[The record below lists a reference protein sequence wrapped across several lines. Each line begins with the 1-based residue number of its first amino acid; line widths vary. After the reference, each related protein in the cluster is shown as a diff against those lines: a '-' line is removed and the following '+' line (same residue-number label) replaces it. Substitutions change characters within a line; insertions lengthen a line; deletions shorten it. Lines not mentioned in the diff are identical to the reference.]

1 MEGMTVIELANVLAG
16 PSVGQFLAELGARV
30 IKVESPVT
38 RGDVTRTWKLPN
50 ESSSTSSVT
59 AYFSSCNLGKESM
72 TLNLSAPGGCDI
84 LYKLVDR
91 ADVLIASFKP
101 GDEYKLKVDFA
112 TLSARNPRLI
122 YAQITGYGLE
132 DKRPGYDAVIQ
143 AEAGFQYIN
152 GPQGGPPCKLP
163 VALMDVLTAHQL
175 KAGILLELWRREHTG
190 RGAFVSASLF
200 HSAVSSL
207 VNQAGGFVLTGRQP
221 EAMGSDH
228 PSIVPYGT
236 IFQTAVPEQE
246 MTVGVGSNG
255 QFKALC
261 RVLGVEELGEKGS
274 RFETNELRCKHRE
287 ELKELLQARM
297 KDWGR
302 KELLAALTAANVP
315 CGGINRL
322 KDVFET
328 PQAQDLIAYDPSAKA
343 DTEAFPHMQAFR
355 KHLEPVGIRQITFKG
370 NPEGLQDEELTH
382 LKRPP
387 EYGASTDEILREF
400 VECSDAEIEEL
411 RRNGVV

>member
-1 MEGMTVIELANVLAG
+1 MMMTMIGLRSTGRVLFRSLSSSAQAPTGRMMEGMTVVELANVLAG

-38 RGDVTRTWKLPN
+38 KGDVTRTWKLA
-50 ESSSTSSVT
+50 EEAQSDSSVT

-72 TLNLSAPGGCDI
+72 TLNLAAPGGADV
-84 LYKLVDR
+84 LYKLVDK

-101 GDEYKLKVDFA
+101 GDEEKLKVDYP

-132 DKRPGYDAVIQ
+132 HKRPGYDAVIQ

-152 GPQGGPPCKLP
+152 GPKGGPPCKLP

-175 KAGILLELWRREHTG
+175 KQGILLELWRRERTG
-190 RGAFVSASLF
+190 VGAFVTCSLF

-207 VNQAGGFVLTGRQP
+207 VNQAGGYVRTGKQP

-236 IFQTAVPEQE
+236 IFQTAADGQE

-261 RVLGVEELGEKGS
+261 GVLG
-274 RFETNELRCKHRE
+274 
-287 ELKELLQARM
+287 
-297 KDWGR
+297 
-302 KELLAALTAANVP
+302 
-315 CGGINRL
+315 CGGAR
-322 KDVFET
+322 
-328 PQAQDLIAYDPSAKA
+328 
-343 DTEAFPHMQAFR
+343 
-355 KHLEPVGIRQITFKG
+355 G
-370 NPEGLQDEELTH
+370 
-382 LKRPP
+382 
-387 EYGASTDEILREF
+387 
-400 VECSDAEIEEL
+400 
-411 RRNGVV
+411 